1 MNQINFDR
9 PTTLALA
16 KAYHANRSNPDF
28 LFPYK
33 GQTLEFVTSYAYYLL
48 CYLHSINPHFD
59 EPLKPLET
67 AKPHRH
73 LSLN

>member
-1 MNQINFDR
+1 MTQIRFDQ

-33 GQTLEFVTSYAYYLL
+33 GQTLQFVTSYAYYLL
-48 CYLHSINPHFD
+48 CYLHSINPYFD
-59 EPLKPLET
+59 EPLKPLEPT
-67 AKPHRH
+67 QTQRNP
-73 LSLN
+73 SLN